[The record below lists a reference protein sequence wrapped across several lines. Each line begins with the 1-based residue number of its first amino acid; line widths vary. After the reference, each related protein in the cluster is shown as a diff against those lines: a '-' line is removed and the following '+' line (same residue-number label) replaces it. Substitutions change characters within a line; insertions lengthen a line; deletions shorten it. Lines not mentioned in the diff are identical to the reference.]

1 MTSSDFAILRRL
13 IDGGGGHVTADEA
26 KALHALCWEARSEVA
41 RERRAREAADE
52 RAAELDRENANL
64 VAQVL
69 DEDRRAAVMN
79 LALSTAV
86 EYLRTMQDGDARRY
100 NPRGLKATVADF
112 LSTLK
117 VK

>member
-69 DEDRRAAVMN
+69 NKDRRAAIIN
-79 LALSTAV
+79 LTLSTATK
-86 EYLRTMQDGDARRY
+86 YLHTMQNNNTRRY